1 MPVGMDGRLS
11 RETDVW
17 SNWLRNHRYGGDAD
31 YERNVRSRVA
41 VYVKRVLDGAKLWPG
56 MTLLDIGAGEG
67 AVGLAAIERLGA
79 RLRVVFTDISPAL
92 LRHAEALALCAGV
105 VTQCKFLLTSAESMS
120 PLAGAS
126 VDAVTSRAVLAYVP
140 DKLAAL
146 RQCYRVLKPG
156 GRISIGEP
164 VFRDEALAA
173 CALGQVL
180 AARPPDHSDRLMK
193 LVQRWQAA
201 QFPDT
206 LEAIAQNP
214 ITNFSERD
222 LVRFLQNAGFCHIH
236 LEFHID
242 VNMAAPAPW
251 EVFINTSPHPLAPT
265 LAEIMATQFDAEERR
280 FFKQA
285 MSPVI
290 ESGERVCTERMAYV
304 TAVKPYL

>member
-1 MPVGMDGRLS
+1 MDGRLS
-11 RETDVW
+11 CETDVW

-41 VYVKRVLDGAKLWPG
+41 VYVRRVLDGAKLWPG

-79 RLRVVFTDISPAL
+79 RLKVLFMDISPSL

-105 VTQCKFLLTSAESMS
+105 VSQCRFLNASAERMD
-120 PLAGAS
+120 PVADAS
-126 VDAVTSRAVLAYVP
+126 VDVVTSRAVLAYVP

-173 CALGQVL
+173 CALGQTL
-180 AARPPDHSDRLMK
+180 AARPADHPDRLMR
-193 LVQRWQAA
+193 LVQRWRAA

-206 LEAIAQNP
+206 LEAIAKNP
-214 ITNFSERD
+214 MTNYSERD
-222 LVRFLQNAGFCHIH
+222 LVRFMQNAGFCHIH
-236 LEFHID
+236 LEFHVD
-242 VNMAAPAPW
+242 AGDAAPMPW

-265 LAEIMATQFDAEERR
+265 LADIMQTQFDADERLIFER
-280 FFKQA
+280 GLRP
-285 MSPVI
+285 SI
-290 ESGERVCTERMAYV
+290 ESGDRVCTDRMAYL

>member
-1 MPVGMDGRLS
+1 MEGPLGF
-11 RETDVW
+11 ETDLW

-41 VYVKRVLDGAKLWPG
+41 VYVKRVLDGAELWPG

-79 RLRVVFTDISPAL
+79 RLKVLFIDISPSL

-105 VTQCKFLLTSAESMS
+105 ASQCRFLQASVEHMVPVAD
-120 PLAGAS
+120 AS

-146 RQCYRVLKPG
+146 RECFRVLKPG

-173 CALGQVL
+173 AALSQVL
-180 AARPPDHSDRLMK
+180 AARVVDHPDRLMP

-206 LEAIAQNP
+206 PDAIAQHP
-214 ITNFSERD
+214 LTNYSERD
-222 LVRFLQNAGFCHIH
+222 LVRFLQQAGFGHIH

-242 VNMAAPAPW
+242 VGEAEPIPW
-251 EVFINTSPHPLAPT
+251 EVFINTSLHPLAPT
-265 LAEIMATQFDAEERR
+265 LAEIMQAQFDAEERR
-280 FFKQA
+280 IFEHGMRPA
-285 MSPVI
+285 I
-290 ESGERVCTERMAYV
+290 ESGDRVCTDRMAYV
-304 TAVKPYL
+304 TAVRPYL